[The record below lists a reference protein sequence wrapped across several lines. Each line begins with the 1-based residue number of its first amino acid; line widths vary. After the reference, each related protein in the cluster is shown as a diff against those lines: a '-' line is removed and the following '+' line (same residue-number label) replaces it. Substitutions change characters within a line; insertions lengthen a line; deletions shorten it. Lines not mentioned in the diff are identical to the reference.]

1 MGYRNGAERLRE
13 RYVSH
18 GQRSV
23 PALQGSGHD
32 THRMAPSSG
41 TSTEGRFVMAV
52 YSGSLGL
59 QGIYL
64 GSTPV
69 QKIYLGT
76 TEIWSGASPVQFVD
90 ANATGVNSVPIPTH
104 AIGELIVL
112 CAVNDYATQAPVK
125 PSAAGTVPNWVYIDN
140 TADTGI
146 TTSYFKATATNHTSG
161 TWTNTSRMIAVVLRG
176 QNAATPIGGHASQRG
191 TSSGPSTAPAITL
204 DHTDGSSVLLYFP
217 RPHHPKQHRMGRS
230 PNRLHPPRRV
240 WHRVPAGASPQHKG
254 LVYFG
259 WFCLTDR
266 WTELQYLHSCHC

>member
-1 MGYRNGAERLRE
+1 
-13 RYVSH
+13 
-18 GQRSV
+18 
-23 PALQGSGHD
+23 
-32 THRMAPSSG
+32 
-41 TSTEGRFVMAV
+41 MAV

-59 QGIYL
+59 QGVYL

-140 TADTGI
+140 TADTGV

-204 DHTDGSSVLLYFP
+204 DHTDGSSVLLYFHAHTTLNSTVWDAAP
-217 RPHHPKQHRMGRS
+217 TGYT
-230 PNRLHPPRRV
+230 RR
-240 WHRVPAGASPQHKG
+240 AASGTGFQPG
-254 LVYFG
+254 LLLNTKNDTTSDGSASQTGGQNFSNYTAATVEV
-259 WFCLTDR
+259 R
-266 WTELQYLHSCHC
+266 N